1 MNYIILFIYLMQK
14 PSKCIAVLH
23 CPSGGAK
30 SASMA
35 GFHRPPAA
43 SANRVAISHPFRT
56 GGGADPQICRL
67 QRDQRRNNPSCLI
80 APISS
85 HRTTGVFLDSTGV
98 ATD

>member
-1 MNYIILFIYLMQK
+1 MHK
-14 PSKCIAVLH
+14 PTKCIAVLH
-23 CPSGGAK
+23 WRSGGTK
-30 SASMA
+30 SAYA
-35 GFHRPPAA
+35 ADFHRPPAA
-43 SANRVAISHPFRT
+43 SSARAPISHLFRT
-56 GGGADPQICRL
+56 GGGADLQICRL